1 MFCHCCGAKLEDGS
15 ALCGCCGAILQDS
28 DAGAGDERSR
38 TQNSERA
45 SRAPAKPDPPVV
57 PCWRVAC
64 NLLMGLVGVIIFLPL
79 GVFLFAEACKCA
91 MARWKGDRVRADE
104 LSKNVLFEFWET
116 IKYAIVVW
124 WLLGGLI
131 LVAARANP

>member
-1 MFCHCCGAKLEDGS
+1 MKLEVYEQSDGQAAPTRS
-15 ALCGCCGAILQDS
+15 DGGA
-28 DAGAGDERSR
+28 E
-38 TQNSERA
+38 QNQTPISERA

-91 MARWKGDRVRADE
+91 WARWKGDRIRADE